1 MHVLLA
7 YMPFQQ
13 MQCTSGELGGEVSD
27 LLSPSSLSPWS
38 ISFARVMTFAR
49 AFRQPDHHHRYRLE
63 SSRGDASSDDP
74 GHPKCQ
80 PKTLGIGRTPVSHM
94 HESLALSPGI

>member
-27 LLSPSSLSPWS
+27 LLSPSSLSPWT

-49 AFRQPDHHHRYRLE
+49 AYRQPGHHRRYLLGSSEALE
-63 SSRGDASSDDP
+63 AMRVATIPVILNADR
-74 GHPKCQ
+74 
-80 PKTLGIGRTPVSHM
+80 TL
-94 HESLALSPGI
+94 